1 MRVVRHNCFNRK
13 MYTNVIKSIIFLE
26 ATFLQNKKVSDFG
39 RSAFAHAK
47 SVPRLLSRG
56 RRTCRGHVGRSPA
69 AGKWGNYCCA
79 QCVCASVST
88 NLGCSPANYR
98 TLVRYILVPMGSRIH
113 TLTHIA
119 RTYYHHLS
127 EVTFTKQRQCHNK

>member
-1 MRVVRHNCFNRK
+1 MRVVRHNRFNRK

-47 SVPRLLSRG
+47 SVPRLLYRG

-98 TLVRYILVPMGSRIH
+98 IPARYISQYQWDRGYTHSHTEHLLPSLVRSHIYKTKTVP
-113 TLTHIA
+113 
-119 RTYYHHLS
+119 
-127 EVTFTKQRQCHNK
+127 Q